1 MSKEGFTEQFAVYR
15 IARRA
20 GQLFMPSGFSMLPQE
35 QKSALAQSAR
45 QASLDAVLN
54 TAHETSASRGAPRLR
69 AAICVRPQHR
79 HLVYPPE
86 ELARAAEVAEILNPQ
101 GELPAQLWPSVDVIL
116 GGWGMPV
123 LDGAFLRKAPKL
135 RAVFYAAG
143 SVRGFMTEE
152 AWRRELLVT
161 TAAQA
166 NSETTAEF
174 TLSLVLFSLKHG
186 WHFVRNPRVAWR
198 DANAHRD
205 IPGLYGSRIGLVSFG
220 RVARRLAT
228 LLRHLP
234 VEVVA
239 WDPVQPAEVLL
250 EHGVRPCDLP
260 ALFRTSHVVSLH
272 TPWLPETE
280 NLVGRELLDSMQ
292 PGATL
297 INTSRG
303 AVLDEDALVE
313 VLRRRP
319 ELTAVLDVTREEPP
333 PADSPLYELQNIVL
347 TPHIAG
353 AYGPEC
359 QRLGAC
365 AIDELLRFARG
376 QKLQHALRREQ
387 AALLA

>member
-1 MSKEGFTEQFAVYR
+1 M
-15 IARRA
+15 
-20 GQLFMPSGFSMLPQE
+20 
-35 QKSALAQSAR
+35 
-45 QASLDAVLN
+45 
-54 TAHETSASRGAPRLR
+54 
-69 AAICVRPQHR
+69 CVRAQHR

-123 LDGAFLRKAPKL
+123 LDAEFLRKAPNL
-135 RAVFYAAG
+135 RAVFYGAG
-143 SVRGFMTEE
+143 SVRGFMTPE
-152 AWRRELLVT
+152 AWARRLTVT

-198 DANAHRD
+198 DAHSHRD
-205 IPGLYGSRIGLVSFG
+205 IPGLYGSRVGLVSFG
-220 RVARRLAT
+220 RVARRLAD

-234 VEVVA
+234 VEVVC
-239 WDPVQPAEVLL
+239 WDPVQPDEFLL
-250 EHGVRPCDLP
+250 GHGVRPCDL
-260 ALFRTSHVVSLH
+260 ATLFRTSNVISLH
-272 TPWLPETE
+272 VPWLPETE
-280 NLVGRELLDSMQ
+280 NLIDGDLIDSMQ

-297 INTSRG
+297 VNTSRG
-303 AVLDEDALVE
+303 AVVDEDALIG

-333 PADSPLYELQNIVL
+333 AADSPLYELPNVIL

-365 AIDELLRFARG
+365 AVDELLRFAQG
-376 QKLQHALRREQ
+376 EPLSHALSREE
-387 AALLA
+387 AAIMA

>member
-1 MSKEGFTEQFAVYR
+1 
-15 IARRA
+15 
-20 GQLFMPSGFSMLPQE
+20 MLSHE
-35 QKSALAQSAR
+35 HKSALAQSGR
-45 QASLDAVLN
+45 QVTLHTGLN
-54 TAHETSASRGAPRLR
+54 TAHETNASRSAPKLR

-116 GGWGMPV
+116 GGWGMPL
-123 LDGAFLRKAPKL
+123 LDGSFLRKAPKL

-152 AWRRELLVT
+152 AWRSELLVT

-198 DANAHRD
+198 DAHAHRD

-220 RVARRLAT
+220 RVARRLAG
-228 LLRHLP
+228 LLRGLP

-239 WDPVQPAEVLL
+239 WDPVQPAQLLL
-250 EHGVRPCDLP
+250 EHGARPCDLP
-260 ALFRTSHVVSLH
+260 TLFRTSHVVSLH
-272 TPWLPETE
+272 APWLPETE

-303 AVLDEDALVE
+303 AVLDEEALVE

-333 PADSPLYELQNIVL
+333 PADSPLYEMQNIVL

-365 AIDELLRFARG
+365 AIDELLRYARG
-376 QKLQHALRREQ
+376 QELQHALRREQ
-387 AALLA
+387 ATLMA

>member
-1 MSKEGFTEQFAVYR
+1 MKP
-15 IARRA
+15 
-20 GQLFMPSGFSMLPQE
+20 PSRDFST
-35 QKSALAQSAR
+35 R
-45 QASLDAVLN
+45 Q
-54 TAHETSASRGAPRLR
+54 RPRLR
-69 AAICVRPQHR
+69 AAVCVRPQHR
-79 HLVYPPE
+79 HLVYPAE
-86 ELARAAEVAEILNPQ
+86 ELARASECAEILNPQ

-123 LDGAFLRKAPKL
+123 LDTEFLRKAANL

-143 SVRGFMTEE
+143 SVRGFMTPE
-152 AWRRELLVT
+152 AWSRGLSVT

-198 DANAHRD
+198 DAHAHRD

-220 RVARRLAT
+220 RVARRLAD

-234 VEVVA
+234 VEVVG
-239 WDPVQPAEVLL
+239 WDPVQSDETLL
-250 EHGVRPCDLP
+250 RHGVRPCDL
-260 ALFRTSHVVSLH
+260 ATLFRTSHVVSLH
-272 TPWLPETE
+272 VPWLPETE
-280 NLVGRELLDSMQ
+280 NLVDRDLLESMQ

-297 INTSRG
+297 VNTSRG
-303 AVLDEDALVE
+303 AVLDEDALIE

-333 PADSPLYELQNIVL
+333 AADSPLYELPNIVL

-365 AIDELLRFARG
+365 AVDELLRFAQG
-376 QKLQHALRREQ
+376 EPLTHALNCED
-387 AALLA
+387 AALMA

>member
-1 MSKEGFTEQFAVYR
+1 MKSPAHDFANR
-15 IARRA
+15 
-20 GQLFMPSGFSMLPQE
+20 
-35 QKSALAQSAR
+35 
-45 QASLDAVLN
+45 
-54 TAHETSASRGAPRLR
+54 SRTRLR
-69 AAICVRPQHR
+69 AAVCVRPQHR

-86 ELARAAEVAEILNPQ
+86 ELARAAEHAEILNPQ
-101 GELPAQLWPSVDVIL
+101 GELPAQLWSSVDVIL

-123 LDGAFLRKAPKL
+123 LDVEFLRKAPNL

-143 SVRGFMTEE
+143 SVRGFMTPE
-152 AWRRELLVT
+152 AWARGLSVT

-174 TLSLVLFSLKHG
+174 TFSLVLFSLKHG

-198 DANAHRD
+198 DAHAHRD

-220 RVARRLAT
+220 RVARRLAD

-234 VEVVA
+234 VEVVG
-239 WDPVQPAEVLL
+239 WDPVQSDETLL
-250 EHGVRPCDLP
+250 EHGVRPCDL
-260 ALFRTSHVVSLH
+260 ATIFRTSHVVSLH
-272 TPWLPETE
+272 VPWLPETE
-280 NLVGRELLDSMQ
+280 NLIDRDLLDSMQ

-297 INTSRG
+297 VNTSRG
-303 AVLDEDALVE
+303 AVLDEDALIE

-333 PADSPLYELQNIVL
+333 AADSPLYELPNVIL

-365 AIDELLRFARG
+365 AVDELLRFAEG
-376 QKLQHALRREQ
+376 QPLSHALNREE
-387 AALLA
+387 AALMA